1 MSPNKEIDRL
11 AKYLME
17 NFPNGISEEDHV
29 HGGSAVDV
37 AIRLL
42 DKYKIIKDNI
52 RRYQVY
58 EGKT

>member
-17 NFPNGISEEDHV
+17 IFPNDIGEGDHA

-58 EGKT
+58 ERKT